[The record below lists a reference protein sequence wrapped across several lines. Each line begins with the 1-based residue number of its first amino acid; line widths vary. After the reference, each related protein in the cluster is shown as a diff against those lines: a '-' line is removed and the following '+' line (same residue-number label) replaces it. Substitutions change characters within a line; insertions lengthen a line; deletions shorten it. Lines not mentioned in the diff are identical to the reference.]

1 MELSAIHVPLLDL
14 RTAEGLTAH
23 ARAWHHLAERATL
36 PTQHPEFVAAL
47 RSTLLADDELALLQV
62 ESYGHF
68 DAVLPLARSAGRLG
82 RWRLV
87 GDEEVFEPGDAL
99 CRDSVAAH
107 RLASLIAQDKR
118 PLVMSRVPAAS
129 AFVPALR
136 EAMRGRGLVDVR
148 PATPCPTIA
157 VDDSWAEPETK
168 FNSRRRSDFR
178 RAARKAAEFGTVEYE
193 TLTPTPAEFD
203 ALFDEAI
210 RVEAASWKREAGTA
224 IACDACKEAF
234 FRAYFKAASENWNC
248 RIDFLRLGGE
258 TAAMHLAVELGGAH
272 WLYKI
277 GFDERFKRCSPGTLL
292 MLHALGETARRG
304 LHRFELM
311 GDAESWITDLWTRD
325 AHPCVQIRTYPF
337 SPTGAAALALD
348 GGQWLRRRIGG
359 AKR

>member
-1 MELSAIHVPLLDL
+1 MEHSAIHAPVLDL
-14 RTAEGLTAH
+14 HTAEGATAH

-36 PTQHPEFVAAL
+36 PTQHPEFTAAL
-47 RSTLLADDELALLQV
+47 RATLLAGDELALLQV
-62 ESYGHF
+62 ESGGHF
-68 DAVLPLARSAGRLG
+68 DAVLPLARSAGRLA
-82 RWRLV
+82 RWRLA
-87 GDEEVFEPGDAL
+87 GDDEVFEPGDAL

-107 RLASLIAQDKR
+107 RLALLVARGKR
-118 PLVMSRVPAAS
+118 PLVMARVPAAS

-148 PATPCPTIA
+148 AATPCPTIA
-157 VDDSWAEPETK
+157 IDESWAEPETK

-178 RAARKAAEFGTVEYE
+178 RAVRKAAEFGEVEYQ
-193 TLTPTPAEFD
+193 TLTPSPDEFD

-224 IACDACKEAF
+224 IACDDRKEAF
-234 FRAYFKAASENWNC
+234 FRAYFKAASENRTC

-258 TAAMHLAVELGGAH
+258 IAAMHLAVELGGAH

-304 LHRFELM
+304 LARFELM

-325 AHPCVQIRTYPF
+325 AHPCVQIRTYPYGF
-337 SPTGAAALALD
+337 AGALALALD
-348 GGQWLRRRIGG
+348 GARWVRRRLGG
-359 AKR
+359 KPR